1 MAITINKDWITI
13 ILKVYS
19 RKRIFGKIEILKF
32 LKDKFLTSNEKS
44 KKEIFVTIKKI
55 GFTFHI
61 EKKIPHNLIN
71 PALLSFFNE
80 VNSDILNTDMSGEP
94 FYFDNKL
101 LFNDAFHPDRR
112 EFVKCKDGKLRECR
126 SFKVDFEFDGHIFSE
141 IFYLDKSL
149 QSTKTTAILG
159 ADSFN
164 KLIYAVNG
172 LD

>member
-1 MAITINKDWITI
+1 M
-13 ILKVYS
+13 
-19 RKRIFGKIEILKF
+19 
-32 LKDKFLTSNEKS
+32 
-44 KKEIFVTIKKI
+44 
-55 GFTFHI
+55 
-61 EKKIPHNLIN
+61 
-71 PALLSFFNE
+71 SFFNE
-80 VNSDILNTDMSGEP
+80 VNSDILTTDMSGEP